1 MKNDFFVIRNIK
13 VPVCFESAQYHDE
26 SAIQK
31 AKKKYSSKLERKFG
45 KADFFIYKKSV
56 DARKTDEIFFI
67 YSVAAKPE
75 NEIIADLNY
84 EDVSVV
90 NSEYPEFDKI
100 SVKQDERPVV
110 VGFGPSGMFCS
121 YVLALAGAN
130 PVIIERGDKIED
142 RTDKVKKYW
151 ESGILDTESNVQFG
165 EGGAGAFSDGKLLS
179 RINDKLTGYVLNK
192 FVEFGAPKE
201 ILYLS
206 KPHVGTDLLKN
217 VVRNMRNEIIKLG
230 GSFMFNSK
238 LTGINTYSDGSVKS
252 VEINGNETLKSTAV
266 FLCIGHSARD
276 TFSMLMEKGQT
287 VTPKSFS
294 VGVRIEHLQS
304 DINRA
309 LYGKYADCVALE
321 KAQYTLSHKE
331 NGRAVY
337 SFCMCPGGI
346 VVASAS
352 DNNEI
357 VTNGMSYYKRDGINA
372 NSAIAVSVNESDY
385 GATPMGAIEF
395 QRKIERS
402 AYVLAGSDGASPV
415 QTLCDY
421 MNSTVSHEPKRI
433 LPSYTGKTK
442 ICDINALFPDYIN
455 EMLKIGFCDF
465 EKKIKGFSCSDA
477 VLTAPETRTSSPV
490 RINRNENCEALKSKN
505 LYPCGEGAGYAGGI
519 TSAAVDGIKC
529 AIFYLEKISE

>member
-179 RINDKLTGYVLNK
+179 RINDKLTGYVLKK

>member
-1 MKNDFFVIRNIK
+1 MK
-13 VPVCFESAQYHDE
+13 VPVCFESAEYHDE
-26 SAIQK
+26 TALNK

-56 DARKTDEIFFI
+56 DARKTDEIYFI

-75 NEIIADLNY
+75 KEVISDVTD

-90 NSEYPEFDKI
+90 NTQYPEFDKM
-100 SVKQDERPVV
+100 SVKHGERPVV

-121 YVLALAGAN
+121 YVLALAGAK
-130 PVIIERGDKIED
+130 PLIIERGDRIEE
-142 RTDKVKKYW
+142 RTGKVKEYW
-151 ESGILDTESNVQFG
+151 ENGKLDTESNVQFG

-179 RINDKLTGYVLNK
+179 RINDKLTGYVLDK

-217 VVRNMRNEIIKLG
+217 IVRNIRNEIIKFG

-238 LTGINTYSDGSVKS
+238 LTGINTDSAGSVRS
-252 VEINGNETLKSTAV
+252 VEINGSETFEASAV

-276 TFSMLMEKGQT
+276 TFSMLIERGYT

-309 LYGKYADCVALE
+309 LYGKYAECIALE
-321 KAQYTLSHKE
+321 KAQYTLSHRE

-337 SFCMCPGGI
+337 SFCMCPGGM

-352 DNNEI
+352 DTSEI
-357 VTNGMSYYKRDGINA
+357 VTNGMSYYKRDGANA

-385 GATPMGAIEF
+385 GATPMGAIEY
-395 QRKIERS
+395 QRKIERA
-402 AYVLAGSDGASPV
+402 AYELAGSNGAAPV

-421 MNSTVSHEPKRI
+421 MNSTLTNEPKRI
-433 LPSYTGKTK
+433 IPSYTGKTK
-442 ICDINALFPDYIN
+442 ICDINALFPEYIN

-465 EKKIKGFSCSDA
+465 EKKIKGFSCGDA

-490 RINRNENCEALKSKN
+490 RINRDENFASLKSKN

-529 AIFYLEKISE
+529 AISYLERISE